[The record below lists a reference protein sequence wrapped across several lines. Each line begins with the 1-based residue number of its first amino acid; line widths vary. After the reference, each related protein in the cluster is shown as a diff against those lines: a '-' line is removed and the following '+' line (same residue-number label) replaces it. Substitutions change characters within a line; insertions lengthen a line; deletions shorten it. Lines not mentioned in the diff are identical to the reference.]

1 MTICNITEYFEL
13 GFELY
18 FGKTS
23 NFLICTW
30 KWGTYERKQLDY
42 VKFGFRHKSFKVN
55 SVFHIAKDQL
65 SKNHEKKKKPKEIY
79 LSLYIF
85 SIIIRVYKGHG
96 ID

>member
-30 KWGTYERKQLDY
+30 ILGTYERKQLDY

-65 SKNHEKKKKPKEIY
+65 SKNHEKKKKQTKRNLFVSVHIQY
-79 LSLYIF
+79 H
-85 SIIIRVYKGHG
+85 YKTV
-96 ID
+96 